1 MRIHRTAGGPPALG
15 LLVAVLVLLL
25 SAAACTGDDPDADD
39 PDGPGDPTSSW
50 SPTGTMDPS
59 SSGSGE
65 PVDPVGPVEPEL
77 PEVAREASE
86 EGARAFIAYYWELI
100 NYAQVTGDVKALR
113 RASARSCDGCQAGI
127 RGIRRHY
134 AAGGSIVGG
143 MHRVDRATLTEVTS
157 ASGIYAFQGEARV
170 EHDAQSIISSDGTEE
185 DRQPGS
191 DEWDLYVLWV
201 DGTRWRLDVM
211 EVK

>member
-25 SAAACTGDDPDADD
+25 SAACTGDDPDA
-39 PDGPGDPTSSW
+39 DGPGDPTSSW

-65 PVDPVGPVEPEL
+65 PVDPVDPVEPEL

-100 NYAQVTGDVKALR
+100 NYAQVTGDVKALKVASGPNCSGCHEGVQGV
-113 RASARSCDGCQAGI
+113 RALYKSGGRAEGGDYSVVFEQVNQLKGSPSLLAFEALLTVANTEQLLVQGDGSEHRS
-127 RGIRRHY
+127 
-134 AAGGSIVGG
+134 AAGSTRMAV
-143 MHRVDRATLTEVTS
+143 A
-157 ASGIYAFQGEARV
+157 
-170 EHDAQSIISSDGTEE
+170 AQWLGDSW
-185 DRQPGS
+185 Q
-191 DEWDLYVLWV
+191 
-201 DGTRWRLDVM
+201 M
-211 EVK
+211 EVMDPQ